1 MIKNIWP
8 YIRGITLCLDS
19 TLEDTLNLAIKLI
32 PIKQKCR
39 NTFGGLNFSY
49 FVDTGGS
56 ENMKS
61 HKLYFSQRQQQ
72 QQQQQQQWPIFPFRS
87 PKSRD

>member
-1 MIKNIWP
+1 M
-8 YIRGITLCLDS
+8 
-19 TLEDTLNLAIKLI
+19 
-32 PIKQKCR
+32 
-39 NTFGGLNFSY
+39 
-49 FVDTGGS
+49 DTGGS